1 MPSCLQPPGHTPYP
15 SKEVP
20 VPPAPY
26 WDGVAADGGGEKEE
40 KEKGREE
47 GGGQWEEGV
56 QGRVTVEKG
65 TSQDLEVPDNFLWDS

>member
-26 WDGVAADGGGEKEE
+26 WDGVAADGGGEKKE

-47 GGGQWEEGV
+47 GVMEGSCSSLL
-56 QGRVTVEKG
+56 
-65 TSQDLEVPDNFLWDS
+65 SQRLLVHR

>member
-47 GGGQWEEGV
+47 GVMEGSCLPLL
-56 QGRVTVEKG
+56 
-65 TSQDLEVPDNFLWDS
+65 SQRLLVHR